1 MSSAVSDQQFIEIIE
16 KILKI
21 TALKTDVR
29 SSLILNWI
37 LSYKHYYKDEMQRCS
52 PCPYLLAY
60 LHFMTQLSFSFDGRP
75 KFCKSL

>member
-1 MSSAVSDQQFIEIIE
+1 MSSAVSDQQFIEIIG

-37 LSYKHYYKDEMQRCS
+37 LSYKHYYKDEMQEKNKIKKEG
-52 PCPYLLAY
+52 
-60 LHFMTQLSFSFDGRP
+60 FTI
-75 KFCKSL
+75 